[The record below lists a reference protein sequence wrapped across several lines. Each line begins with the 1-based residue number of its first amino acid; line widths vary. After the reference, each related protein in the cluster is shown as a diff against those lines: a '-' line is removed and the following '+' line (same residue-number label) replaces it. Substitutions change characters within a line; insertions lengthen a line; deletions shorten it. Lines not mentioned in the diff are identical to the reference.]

1 MEKVIISAVAIL
13 GALIAIKFK
22 GLFHK
27 VIALGLTIS
36 VLLVWTGNKYIITGS
51 FIGLAILTITTF
63 IYGLTVKD
71 LNRIEKISI
80 TTIGLFLTISSFF
93 KLLHLPGAG
102 IIKLTMAVPII
113 ITLATFVKG
122 GKLTR
127 EMSFMIFWLTYAT
140 AEFLRLWI
148 Y

>member
-1 MEKVIISAVAIL
+1 MEKEIISAVAIL
-13 GALIAIKFK
+13 GTLIAIKFK

-27 VIALGLTIS
+27 VIAFGLTIS
-36 VLLVWTGNKYIITGS
+36 VLLVWTDNKYS

-71 LNRIEKISI
+71 LNRIEKINI
-80 TTIGLFLTISSFF
+80 TTMGLFLTISSFF

-113 ITLATFVKG
+113 ITILTFVKG
-122 GKLTR
+122 KKLTR
-127 EMSFMIFWLTYAT
+127 EMSFMIFWLIYASV
-140 AEFLRLWI
+140 EFLRLWI

>member
-1 MEKVIISAVAIL
+1 
-13 GALIAIKFK
+13 
-22 GLFHK
+22 
-27 VIALGLTIS
+27 IS

>member
-1 MEKVIISAVAIL
+1 MEKVIILAVAIL
-13 GALIAIKFK
+13 GTLIAIKFK

-27 VIALGLTIS
+27 VIAFGLTIS

-80 TTIGLFLTISSFF
+80 TTMGLFLTISSFF

-113 ITLATFVKG
+113 IALATFVKS

-127 EMSFMIFWLTYAT
+127 EMSFMIFWLIYAT

-148 Y
+148 

>member
-1 MEKVIISAVAIL
+1 MEKVIISIIAIL
-13 GALIAIKFK
+13 GTLIAIKFK

-27 VIALGLTIS
+27 VIAFGLTFS
-36 VLLVWTGNKYIITGS
+36 VLLVWTGNKYLITGS
-51 FIGLAILTITTF
+51 FIGLVILTITTF

-80 TTIGLFLTISSFF
+80 TTMGLFLSISSFF
-93 KLLHLPGAG
+93 KLLHLPGTG

-113 ITLATFVKG
+113 ITLATLVKDRQ
-122 GKLTR
+122 LTR
-127 EMSFMIFWLTYAT
+127 EMSFMIFWLIYAI
-140 AEFLRLWI
+140 AEFIRLWT

>member
-13 GALIAIKFK
+13 GTLIAIKFK

-27 VIALGLTIS
+27 VIAFGLTIS